1 MKIAWTG
8 DGPWRALGRGLAVQA
23 RRKGRAWTRDGPWR
37 AVEHHLTVQANYI
50 NASLLPP
57 TLSPRF
63 FPPAPIF
70 HGQNS
75 SFSFHADP
83 ALIALPRNTQ

>member
-8 DGPWRALGRGLAVQA
+8 DGPWRAG
-23 RRKGRAWTRDGPWR
+23 
-37 AVEHHLTVQANYI
+37 EHHLTVQANYI
-50 NASLLPP
+50 NASRLPP

-63 FPPAPIF
+63 VPPAPIF